1 MHESVSK
8 DHDYCPVEMPE
19 AYNKILKFN
28 HEQKSV
34 CTRTQIAYSKKQI
47 NIHRA
52 VVHFSYTIHWQQQ
65 KQTWFLKRWRP
76 YEKVLY
82 RPKK

>member
-1 MHESVSK
+1 MHDSVSK
-8 DHDYCPVEMPE
+8 DHDYCRVEMPE
-19 AYNKILKFN
+19 AYNEILKFN

-34 CTRTQIAYSKKQI
+34 CTRTQNAYSKKQI
-47 NIHRA
+47 NIHRV
-52 VVHFSYTIHWQQQ
+52 VVHFSYTIHSQQQ

-76 YEKVLY
+76 YEKALY